1 MEEDHFPEVES
12 YNSIVR
18 LWIGMALFNIKP
30 PNLKEKK
37 ILGTTLLDLKYKGK
51 NLKYIYIKIKLK
63 KRKEMKQWVYNNSS
77 YYNTLK
83 RNQKLNVIGEKVYLF
98 SVYFILVV
106 YVS

>member
-1 MEEDHFPEVES
+1 MNWGWLS
-12 YNSIVR
+12 SISSHQ
-18 LWIGMALFNIKP
+18 I
-30 PNLKEKK
+30 LKKK